1 MKKKKDTKSSG
12 ESKNGNNSGS
22 YLGEDFLDKEETA
35 FCPGCG
41 QQVEKSKIHGNL
53 CDKCEQDR

>member
-12 ESKNGNNSGS
+12 ESKNGNNSES
-22 YLGEDFLDKEETA
+22 YLGENFLGKEETA
-35 FCPGCG
+35 FCLGCR
-41 QQVEKSKIHGNL
+41 QQVEKSKTHGNL